1 MIKRACCLLFLVV
14 CLGGWSGGGLAAAVP
29 AADGQRDPAAA
40 RAHFSAGAQAS
51 RQGDFGAALEAF
63 LAARDAGLDSPAVH
77 YNIGV
82 CAWELGK
89 LELAE
94 TAFQAAAGA
103 PGMAALAQY
112 NLGLVS
118 LRRGEEQAART
129 RFLLARD
136 ASDDPRLQQ
145 LASTQL
151 ERLDAVPGDG
161 AARRRTLMFLSAQAG
176 YDDNVVL
183 RDDSALLGISDTGS
197 AFAEAQA
204 ALSAPLRDRLSLEG
218 DAFLLRYAEL
228 DQFDQAGAQLDLLY
242 RPRLGRWSGELGAGY
257 RLDQLDGERFEDR
270 RKLLL
275 GASRTLDERWDVRL
289 RYRFED
295 VDGGDGFESLSGR
308 WQEAS
313 VRLRRRD
320 GPGRL
325 RLEYRLELN
334 DRDDEAV
341 SPDRHRAELEWT
353 TDLPWRAELAL
364 AGAWRYSSYSRPQ
377 QDERSERQTQLSA
390 ALLGPISGGWEWAL
404 RYDWT
409 RNSTSLETF
418 AYTRHRV
425 HAGIQRIF

>member
-1 MIKRACCLLFLVV
+1 LLLIA
-14 CLGGWSGGGLAAAVP
+14 CLGGWTGAGLAAAVP
-29 AADGQRDPAAA
+29 AAEDPRDPATAQ
-40 RAHFSAGAQAS
+40 AHFTAGAQAS
-51 RQGDFGAALEAF
+51 REGDFAAALSAF
-63 LAARDAGLDSPAVH
+63 LSARDAGLDGPAVH

-94 TAFQAAAGA
+94 TAFQAAADS

-112 NLGLVS
+112 NLGLIS

-151 ERLDAVPGDG
+151 ERLDAIPGDV
-161 AARRRTLMFLSAQAG
+161 APRRRPLVFLSAQAG

-183 RDDSALLGISDTGS
+183 TDDGALLGISDTGS

-204 ALSAPLRDRLSLEG
+204 ALSAPLRGRLSLEA

-228 DQFDQAGAQLDLLY
+228 DEFDQAGAQLDLVY
-242 RPRLGRWSGELGAGY
+242 RPALGRWRGELGAGY

-275 GASRTLDERWDVRL
+275 GASRKLDERWDLRL

-295 VDGGDGFESLSGR
+295 VEGGDSFESLSGS

-313 VRLRRRD
+313 VTLRRRD
-320 GPGRL
+320 GSSRL
-325 RLEYRLELN
+325 RLEYRLEVN
-334 DRDDEAV
+334 NRDDEAV
-341 SPDRHRAELEWT
+341 SPDRHRADVQWI
-353 TDLPWRAELAL
+353 TDLPWRTEMAL
-364 AGAWRYSSYSRPQ
+364 GGAWRYSSYSQPQ
-377 QDERSERQTQLSA
+377 GERSERQAQLSA
-390 ALLGPISGGWEWAL
+390 ALLGPISGGWEWTL

-425 HAGIQRIF
+425 YAGIQQIF